1 MVNMGYLPS
10 LDHSQPVFKPFPP
23 VHNVVELVE
32 VDKPG
37 QQFRRLVDFLLEA
50 GIFSSEQILLCP
62 EDMLCVIGDMG
73 LAQARILHNYA
84 KRMVLPV
91 LGLQGN
97 YKEPDL
103 KDKEILGEGS
113 GTQQNDNCDSDENS
127 GMEDDYH
134 LDGSDGLDDSEKDY
148 CVSYPLWRGR
158 LPLLSV

>member
-1 MVNMGYLPS
+1 V
-10 LDHSQPVFKPFPP
+10 
-23 VHNVVELVE
+23 
-32 VDKPG
+32 
-37 QQFRRLVDFLLEA
+37 
-50 GIFSSEQILLCP
+50 
-62 EDMLCVIGDMG
+62 CVIGDMG

-127 GMEDDYH
+127 AWKMTITWMA
-134 LDGSDGLDDSEKDY
+134 
-148 CVSYPLWRGR
+148 VMAWMTVRR
-158 LPLLSV
+158 IIV